1 MPLDVLSMLWV
12 YAMQNKVSDI
22 NIQAH
27 DTLKT
32 FLYAL
37 NKLYIIKRYWY
48 CYQRYWSVCKM
59 HSNGGLWSLKLLI

>member
-27 DTLKT
+27 DTLKN
-32 FLYAL
+32 L
-37 NKLYIIKRYWY
+37 
-48 CYQRYWSVCKM
+48 
-59 HSNGGLWSLKLLI
+59 SLRAQQVVHYKALLILLPAVLVRWQNA